1 MSHTSSASGDAARH
15 PCADLLC
22 RMADCR
28 VATRD
33 AQARQ
38 RNWSDA
44 APVPVD
50 AAHGSRR

>member
-1 MSHTSSASGDAARH
+1 MSQTSSASGDAARH

-22 RMADCR
+22 RMADLR

-38 RNWSDA
+38 RNCSDA
-44 APVPVD
+44 APVPV
-50 AAHGSRR
+50 AAARRSRR